1 MIKGSIYQD
10 IATLDVYALNNRT
23 IKYVKWKLTEIK
35 REIYK
40 YTITGK
46 DFNTPILI
54 IDRVTRPSVNRI
66 YFYRKLQ
73 TTVDYTYFSRIHR
86 IYTKIEHILSH
97 ERNLNELKRTEI
109 IEYILWS

>member
-10 IATLDVYALNNRT
+10 IATLNVYALNNRT

-54 IDRVTRPSVNRI
+54 IDRVTGFISIENS
-66 YFYRKLQ
+66 KQQL
-73 TTVDYTYFSRIHR
+73 TTHTFQES
-86 IYTKIEHILSH
+86 
-97 ERNLNELKRTEI
+97 
-109 IEYILWS
+109 IEYIQR